1 MIRRT
6 LRCPPPQRRHSF
18 RGGNPAHFQSN
29 RIDKRPAPQR
39 VRARR
44 RLEHIV
50 SARGG
55 RIFVPITMRVGQL
68 VSDFIRWR
76 WAPFV
81 GIVSASLFYVL
92 LAILLIPSQVGASPS
107 EEREVPVETAPT
119 PDIPTDISEANQ
131 EDSAA
136 PSRVR
141 STPRPAR
148 RTSTPASRLR
158 RRGFSPP
165 LERPAAPPPPP
176 PTTPPAV
183 TPPPPAPPPA
193 PVAPPPPPNA
203 EDAATLGAAA
213 AARAA
218 TRAASRAARLT
229 GLRSVNV
236 NAAVQQEPASEG
248 ESEAEAEPEQDEAA
262 ENSEG
267 AAPSEPPATEDQ
279 ADVEEAESEDEAAEE

>member
-39 VRARR
+39 VGARR

-131 EDSAA
+131 EESAA

-141 STPRPAR
+141 STSRPAR
-148 RTSTPASRLR
+148 RTSTPPPRPR

-176 PTTPPAV
+176 TPPAV
-183 TPPPPAPPPA
+183 TPPPPAPPPP